1 MKDATVDSI
10 IKGKAY
16 GSVAARL
23 LASGM
28 NVNALRTYDTLMY
41 DEWKEI
47 DRVVLEAYQ
56 DRLIGVADLNAAG
69 LSYNVP
75 NGLAKTVIGYQDVSD
90 TEEASVSLDGV
101 TRGERDRPEF
111 DINYLPLP
119 IIHKDFSFTAR
130 EIASSREGTMP
141 LDTTQA
147 QLSARKVAEKVEEM
161 YFTGHGTYTF
171 GGGTIYG
178 LMDEPNRNVG
188 NMAANWDTSAG
199 DGESILGDV
208 LAMKQAGVD
217 DRCYGPYNLY
227 IPTNYETAIDED
239 FKANSDKSI
248 RERLLQIDSLNNIKV
263 ADKLTDDNV
272 ILVQMTVD
280 VVRVVNGMA
289 ITTVQ
294 WETEG
299 GMRLNFKVMA
309 IQIPHIRHD
318 QTGRCGVMHWT

>member
-1 MKDATVDSI
+1 MKDAIVDAI
-10 IKGKAY
+10 VKGKAH
-16 GSVAARL
+16 GSVASRL

-28 NVNALRTYDTLMY
+28 NVNALRTNDTLMY

-56 DRLIGVADLNAAG
+56 NRLVGVADLQAAG
-69 LSYNVP
+69 LTYNIP

-90 TEEASVSLDGV
+90 TEAASVSLDGV

-130 EIASSREGTMP
+130 EIASSREGIMP
-141 LDTTQA
+141 LDTTMA
-147 QLSARKVAEKVEEM
+147 QLAARKVAEKVEEM
-161 YFTGHGTYTF
+161 YFTGLSSYTF
-171 GGGTIYG
+171 GGGTIFG
-178 LMDEPNRNVG
+178 LMDETHRNQG
-188 NMAANWDTSAG
+188 SLAANWDDSAG

-208 LAMKQAGVD
+208 LAMKQAGID
-217 DRCYGPYNLY
+217 DRCYGPYMLY
-227 IPTNYETAIDED
+227 VPTNFETAIDED

-248 RERLLQIDSLNNIKV
+248 RERLLQIDQLKGIKV
-263 ADKLTDDNV
+263 ADKLTADNV

-280 VVRVVNGMA
+280 VVRIVNGMA

-299 GMRLNFKVMA
+299 GMRINFKVMA
-309 IQIPHIRHD
+309 IISVMIRIIA
-318 QTGRCGVMHWT
+318 VV